1 MSRTSARQSQVS
13 LALIEDLLKT
23 PQNYSYPMIIKLL
36 VGFFGKN
43 VKIRTVPDLTL
54 GFNANDVSAISIYNL
69 DRVVESLDK
78 KKYSYAELS
87 VEELFTLLQQ
97 RSNDASSN
105 LSNEI
110 KDIQENDGEDEKERK
125 GPIKNEFSTTI
136 NSEFSIP
143 ESQSAIQSESLFTD
157 ENSISPNDSIAINF
171 SAPSEIDFLN
181 SPNAQDSNIV
191 LDSSYNENIERK
203 NEFSESNENN
213 TVNDES
219 LASWE
224 ESFVTALENEKN
236 NNIDNDS
243 ISQTT
248 PNISAQN
255 SSIDVDFSFD
265 VPIELNNNTL
275 DLDSSSYES
284 EEEKYEENLD
294 LNVENDFIEPT
305 KTNATVI
312 NESQNID
319 HIAKNELD
327 GEITSNIFIS
337 KSEEI
342 NKSNNIHSDR
352 LSFSEIEK
360 SLDLKDSDDV
370 EIEWGSDSEI
380 SNLLGI
386 EVCELPISFEI
397 SVNFLGLYGSSS
409 PLPIY
414 YSEGLIRDE
423 SEENDSTKDFLNI
436 LNAPYYSAYIKGTQ
450 KYNIF
455 DRVTSVEDL
464 EIVERLFMFAGLSIE
479 EIRSKHQNI
488 YEFFPFLG
496 LFSMV
501 PRSKAG
507 LLALLKR
514 EFSNR
519 VSIDD
524 FVPQIMDIPKEQ
536 YMSLGEKNSSL
547 GEDAY
552 LGTKIRTVDN
562 TIRINIT
569 CKNLKEFVSL
579 QPGNRKYRKLQRLL
593 SLYMLDRLSIM
604 LHIAL
609 KNYVPKGMTI
619 GVGNSLGFNSYL
631 GQSLV
636 KNEELNFDTKL
647 DY

>member
-13 LALIEDLLKT
+13 LALIEDLLKN

-97 RSNDASSN
+97 RFNDVSAN

-110 KDIQENDGEDEKERK
+110 KDTQENDGEDEKERK
-125 GPIKNEFSTTI
+125 GTIKNEFSTTI

-275 DLDSSSYES
+275 ELDSSSYES

-294 LNVENDFIEPT
+294 LNDENDFIEPT

-337 KSEEI
+337 KSEEV

-479 EIRSKHQNI
+479 EIRNKHQNI

-593 SLYMLDRLSIM
+593 SLYMLDRLSVM

-619 GVGNSLGFNSYL
+619 GIGNSLGFNSYL

>member
-1 MSRTSARQSQVS
+1 M
-13 LALIEDLLKT
+13 
-23 PQNYSYPMIIKLL
+23 
-36 VGFFGKN
+36 
-43 VKIRTVPDLTL
+43 
-54 GFNANDVSAISIYNL
+54 
-69 DRVVESLDK
+69 
-78 KKYSYAELS
+78 
-87 VEELFTLLQQ
+87 
-97 RSNDASSN
+97 
-105 LSNEI
+105 
-110 KDIQENDGEDEKERK
+110 
-125 GPIKNEFSTTI
+125 
-136 NSEFSIP
+136 
-143 ESQSAIQSESLFTD
+143 
-157 ENSISPNDSIAINF
+157 
-171 SAPSEIDFLN
+171 
-181 SPNAQDSNIV
+181 
-191 LDSSYNENIERK
+191 
-203 NEFSESNENN
+203 
-213 TVNDES
+213 
-219 LASWE
+219 
-224 ESFVTALENEKN
+224 
-236 NNIDNDS
+236 
-243 ISQTT
+243 
-248 PNISAQN
+248 
-255 SSIDVDFSFD
+255 
-265 VPIELNNNTL
+265 
-275 DLDSSSYES
+275 
-284 EEEKYEENLD
+284 
-294 LNVENDFIEPT
+294 
-305 KTNATVI
+305 
-312 NESQNID
+312 
-319 HIAKNELD
+319 
-327 GEITSNIFIS
+327 
-337 KSEEI
+337 
-342 NKSNNIHSDR
+342 
-352 LSFSEIEK
+352 
-360 SLDLKDSDDV
+360 DLKDSDDV

-479 EIRSKHQNI
+479 EIRNKHQNI

-593 SLYMLDRLSIM
+593 SLYMLDRLSVM

-619 GVGNSLGFNSYL
+619 GIGNSLGFNSYL